1 MSLCDKVREMINEGW
16 KLVDVREPN
25 EFVQAHLQ
33 EATNVPL
40 REVVSLSNDNKYML
54 YCRSGARS
62 GSAANY
68 LARQGIEAVN
78 IGGIHQYQECLE
90 G

>member
-1 MSLCDKVREMINEGW
+1 VSLCDKVREMINEGW
-16 KLVDVREPN
+16 KLVDVREPQ
-25 EFVQAHLQ
+25 EFSAVHLK

-40 REVVSLSNDNKYML
+40 QQVVSLDKNNKYML

-68 LARQGIEAVN
+68 LTQQGIEAVN

>member
-1 MSLCDKVREMINEGW
+1 VSLCDKVREMINEGW
-16 KLVDVREPN
+16 KLVDVREPQ
-25 EFVQAHLQ
+25 EFSAVHLK

-40 REVVSLSNDNKYML
+40 QQVVHLDRNNKYML

-68 LARQGIEAVN
+68 LAQQGIEAVN
-78 IGGIHQYQECLE
+78 IGGIHQYQDCLE